1 MRDSGAFI
9 VNTMHCGGGGGGG
22 GGGSILYGV
31 RYFSSVLART
41 AVYLSSGM
49 DI

>member
-9 VNTMHCGGGGGGG
+9 VNTMHCGGGG